1 MIERVGLRLGVEDD
15 LQVILESD
23 DLQPPEISVE
33 GLPVSVAHL
42 SPAGALTLAGSL
54 MDFCVRPGF
63 LDPGMDLRR
72 PVLVD

>member
-1 MIERVGLRLGVEDD
+1 MKRPFGITLIAILALLSGLF
-15 LQVILESD
+15 
-23 DLQPPEISVE
+23 
-33 GLPVSVAHL
+33 GLCLP
-42 SPAGALTLAGSL
+42 ALTLAGSL